1 MAERK
6 QIDWERIELDY
17 RAGVLSLREIA
28 EKHPNTNHVAISR
41 RAKKEGW
48 VRDLSEKIKNKAEKI
63 VTEQTVTADVTAKSS
78 VSENEIIDSNARVIA
93 DVRLSHRKDIGKART
108 LANSLLEELEH
119 QTINREDYES
129 LGVLLRSEDERGID
143 KLNDLYMKVMSTPSR
158 IVSMQKLADTM
169 KTLIGLEREAF
180 GIDKEVEQKPDPLGD
195 LLKSLT
201 NTSSNN
207 FGVVDDDPEYW
218 RATHLYRVN
227 THSKTILGA

>member
-93 DVRLSHRKDIGKART
+93 DVRLSHRKDIGKARS

-129 LGVLLRSEDERGID
+129 LGILLRREDERGID
-143 KLNDLYMKVMSTPSR
+143 KLNDLYMKAMNTPSR

-201 NTSSNN
+201 NTSNNN
-207 FGVVDDDPEYW
+207 FGVVDDDPEY
-218 RATHLYRVN
+218 
-227 THSKTILGA
+227 

>member
-6 QIDWERIELDY
+6 KIDWEKIELDY
-17 RAGVLSLREIA
+17 RAGLKTLRQIA
-28 EKHPNTNHVAISR
+28 DEHGVAHSAISK
-41 RAKKEGW
+41 RAKRDDW
-48 VRDLSEKIKNKAEKI
+48 SRDLSVKIAKKAESLVNKHL
-63 VTEQTVTADVTAKSS
+63 VNKEVNKETTA
-78 VSENEIIDSNARVIA
+78 SEREIIDANANAIVQ
-93 DVRLSHRKDIGKART
+93 VKLGQRKDIGKARS

-129 LGVLLRSEDERGID
+129 LGILLRSEDERGID
-143 KLNDLYMKVMSTPSR
+143 KLNDLYMKAMSTPSR

-201 NTSSNN
+201 NTSNNN
-207 FGVVDDDPEYW
+207 FSVVDDDPEY
-218 RATHLYRVN
+218 
-227 THSKTILGA
+227 

>member
-1 MAERK
+1 MTERK

-93 DVRLSHRKDIGKART
+93 DVRLSHRKDIGKARS

-119 QTINREDYES
+119 QTINREEYES
-129 LGVLLRSEDERGID
+129 LGILLRSEDERGTD
-143 KLNDLYMKVMSTPSR
+143 KLNDLYMKAMNTPSR

-201 NTSSNN
+201 NTNSNN
-207 FGVVDDDPEYW
+207 FSVVDDDPEY
-218 RATHLYRVN
+218 
-227 THSKTILGA
+227 

>member
-93 DVRLSHRKDIGKART
+93 DVRLSHRKDIGKARS

-129 LGVLLRSEDERGID
+129 LGILLRREDERGID
-143 KLNDLYMKVMSTPSR
+143 KLNDLYMKAMNTPSR

-201 NTSSNN
+201 NTSNNN

>member
-93 DVRLSHRKDIGKART
+93 DVRLSHRKDIGKARS

-129 LGVLLRSEDERGID
+129 LGILLRSEDERGID
-143 KLNDLYMKVMSTPSR
+143 KLNDLYMKAMSTPSR

-201 NTSSNN
+201 NTSNNN
-207 FGVVDDDPEYW
+207 FGVVDDDPEY
-218 RATHLYRVN
+218 
-227 THSKTILGA
+227 

>member
-1 MAERK
+1 MTERK

-93 DVRLSHRKDIGKART
+93 DVRLSHRKDIGKARS

-129 LGVLLRSEDERGID
+129 LGILLRSEDERGID
-143 KLNDLYMKVMSTPSR
+143 KLNDLYMKAMNTPSR

-207 FGVVDDDPEYW
+207 FSVVDDDPEY
-218 RATHLYRVN
+218 
-227 THSKTILGA
+227 

>member
-93 DVRLSHRKDIGKART
+93 DVRLSHRKDIGKARS

-129 LGVLLRSEDERGID
+129 LGILLRREDERGID
-143 KLNDLYMKVMSTPSR
+143 KLNDLYMKAMNTPSR

-180 GIDKEVEQKPDPLGD
+180 GIDKEIEQKADPLGD

-201 NTSSNN
+201 TTSNN
-207 FGVVDDDPEYW
+207 NFSVVDDDPEY
-218 RATHLYRVN
+218 
-227 THSKTILGA
+227 

>member
-93 DVRLSHRKDIGKART
+93 DVRLSHRKDIGKARS

-119 QTINREDYES
+119 QTINREEYES
-129 LGVLLRSEDERGID
+129 LGILLRSEDERGTD
-143 KLNDLYMKVMSTPSR
+143 KLNDLYMKAMNTPSR

-201 NTSSNN
+201 NTSNNN
-207 FGVVDDDPEYW
+207 FSVVDDDPEY
-218 RATHLYRVN
+218 
-227 THSKTILGA
+227 

>member
-93 DVRLSHRKDIGKART
+93 DVRLSHRKDIGKARS

-129 LGVLLRSEDERGID
+129 LGILLRSEDERGID
-143 KLNDLYMKVMSTPSR
+143 KLNDLYMKAMSTPSR

-180 GIDKEVEQKPDPLGD
+180 GIDKEVEERKDPLGD

-201 NTSSNN
+201 NTSNNN
-207 FGVVDDDPEYW
+207 FSVVTDDPEY
-218 RATHLYRVN
+218 
-227 THSKTILGA
+227 

>member
-93 DVRLSHRKDIGKART
+93 DVRLSHRKDIGKARS

-129 LGVLLRSEDERGID
+129 LGILLRSEDERGID
-143 KLNDLYMKVMSTPSR
+143 KLNDLYMKAMSTPSR

-201 NTSSNN
+201 NTSNNN

-218 RATHLYRVN
+218 RATRLALVN
-227 THSKTILGA
+227 TRNKIILGA

>member
-17 RAGVLSLREIA
+17 RAGIKTLRQIA
-28 EKHPNTNHVAISR
+28 DEHGVAHSAISK
-41 RAKKEGW
+41 RAKRDDW
-48 VRDLSEKIKNKAEKI
+48 SRDLSVKIAKKAESLVNKHL
-63 VTEQTVTADVTAKSS
+63 VNKEVNKETTA
-78 VSENEIIDSNARVIA
+78 SEREIIDANANAIVQ
-93 DVRLSHRKDIGKART
+93 VKLGQRKDVGKARS

-129 LGVLLRSEDERGID
+129 LGILLRSEDERGID
-143 KLNDLYMKVMSTPSR
+143 KLNDLYMKAMSTPSR

-180 GIDKEVEQKPDPLGD
+180 GIDKDVEQKPDSLGD

-207 FGVVDDDPEYW
+207 FSVVDDDPEYW
-218 RATHLYRVN
+218 RATRLYRVN

>member
-93 DVRLSHRKDIGKART
+93 DVRLSHRKDIGKARS

-119 QTINREDYES
+119 QTINREEYES
-129 LGVLLRSEDERGID
+129 LGILLRSEDERGTD
-143 KLNDLYMKVMSTPSR
+143 KVNDLYMKAMKTPSR

-201 NTSSNN
+201 NTSNNN
-207 FGVVDDDPEYW
+207 FGVVDDDPEY
-218 RATHLYRVN
+218 
-227 THSKTILGA
+227 

>member
-93 DVRLSHRKDIGKART
+93 DVRLSHRKDIGKARS

-129 LGVLLRSEDERGID
+129 LGILLRSEDERGID
-143 KLNDLYMKVMSTPSR
+143 KLNDLYMKAMSTPSR

-201 NTSSNN
+201 NTSNNN
-207 FGVVDDDPEYW
+207 FSVVDDDPEYW
-218 RATHLYRVN
+218 RATRLALVN
-227 THSKTILGA
+227 TRNKIILGA

>member
-108 LANSLLEELEH
+108 LANALLEELEH

-129 LGVLLRSEDERGID
+129 LGILLRREDERGTD
-143 KLNDLYMKVMSTPSR
+143 KLNDLYMKAMNTPSR

-180 GIDKEVEQKPDPLGD
+180 GIDKEVEQKADPLGD

-201 NTSSNN
+201 NTSNNN
-207 FGVVDDDPEYW
+207 FSVVDDDPEYW
-218 RATHLYRVN
+218 RCTRLALVN
-227 THSKTILGA
+227 THSDLITEA

>member
-6 QIDWERIELDY
+6 QIDWERIEFDY

-93 DVRLSHRKDIGKART
+93 DVRLSHRKDIGKARS

-143 KLNDLYMKVMSTPSR
+143 KLNDLYMKAMSTPSR

-180 GIDKEVEQKPDPLGD
+180 GIDKDTEERKDPLGD

-201 NTSSNN
+201 NTSNNN
-207 FGVVDDDPEYW
+207 FSVVDDDPEY
-218 RATHLYRVN
+218 
-227 THSKTILGA
+227 

>member
-93 DVRLSHRKDIGKART
+93 DVRLSHRKDIGKARS

-129 LGVLLRSEDERGID
+129 LGILLRSEDERGID
-143 KLNDLYMKVMSTPSR
+143 KLNDLYMKAMSTPSR

-201 NTSSNN
+201 NTSNNN
-207 FGVVDDDPEYW
+207 FSVVDDDPEY
-218 RATHLYRVN
+218 
-227 THSKTILGA
+227 

>member
-6 QIDWERIELDY
+6 KIDWERIELDY

-93 DVRLSHRKDIGKART
+93 DVRLSHRKDIGKARS

-119 QTINREDYES
+119 QTINREDYKS
-129 LGVLLRSEDERGID
+129 LGILLRSEDERGID
-143 KLNDLYMKVMSTPSR
+143 KLNDLYMKAMSTPSR

-201 NTSSNN
+201 NTSNNN
-207 FGVVDDDPEYW
+207 FSVVNDDPEY
-218 RATHLYRVN
+218 
-227 THSKTILGA
+227 

>member
-63 VTEQTVTADVTAKSS
+63 VTEQTVTVDVTAKSS

-93 DVRLSHRKDIGKART
+93 DVRLSHRKDIGKARS
-108 LANSLLEELEH
+108 LANSLLDELEH

-129 LGVLLRSEDERGID
+129 LGILLRSEDERGTD
-143 KLNDLYMKVMSTPSR
+143 KLNDLYMKAMSTPSR

-201 NTSSNN
+201 NTSNNN
-207 FGVVDDDPEYW
+207 FGVVDDDPEY
-218 RATHLYRVN
+218 
-227 THSKTILGA
+227 

>member
-93 DVRLSHRKDIGKART
+93 DVRLSHRKDIGKARS

-129 LGVLLRSEDERGID
+129 LGILLRSEDERGID
-143 KLNDLYMKVMSTPSR
+143 KLNDLYMKAMSTPSR

-195 LLKSLT
+195 LLKALT
-201 NTSSNN
+201 TSNANN
-207 FGVVDDDPEYW
+207 FSVVTDDPEY
-218 RATHLYRVN
+218 
-227 THSKTILGA
+227 

>member
-93 DVRLSHRKDIGKART
+93 DVRLSHRKDICKARS

-129 LGVLLRSEDERGID
+129 LGILLRSEDERGID
-143 KLNDLYMKVMSTPSR
+143 KLNDLYMKAMSTPSR

-201 NTSSNN
+201 NTSNNN

-218 RATHLYRVN
+218 RATRLYRVN
-227 THSKTILGA
+227 THIKTILGA

>member
-63 VTEQTVTADVTAKSS
+63 VTEQTVTADVTAKNS

-93 DVRLSHRKDIGKART
+93 DVRLSHRKDIGKARS
-108 LANSLLEELEH
+108 LANALLEELEH

-129 LGVLLRSEDERGID
+129 LGILLRSEDERGID
-143 KLNDLYMKVMSTPSR
+143 KLNDLYMKAMSTPSR

-169 KTLIGLEREAF
+169 KTLVGLEREAF
-180 GIDKEVEQKPDPLGD
+180 GIDKEVEQKADPLGD

-201 NTSSNN
+201 NTSNNN
-207 FGVVDDDPEYW
+207 FSVVDDDPEY
-218 RATHLYRVN
+218 
-227 THSKTILGA
+227 

>member
-1 MAERK
+1 MLRLYYSNYVYNNSIKRKGDSGNYIFNIIDDTYKAEELEVLEIQEGGSHKNKYRK
-6 QIDWERIELDY
+6 YYVVENGKLSELGD
-17 RAGVLSLREIA
+17 
-28 EKHPNTNHVAISR
+28 T
-41 RAKKEGW
+41 
-48 VRDLSEKIKNKAEKI
+48 EKIKNKAEKI

-93 DVRLSHRKDIGKART
+93 DVRLSHRKDIGKARS

-129 LGVLLRSEDERGID
+129 LGILLRSEDERGID
-143 KLNDLYMKVMSTPSR
+143 KLNDLYMKAMSTPSR

-201 NTSSNN
+201 NTSNNN
-207 FGVVDDDPEYW
+207 FGVVDDDPEY
-218 RATHLYRVN
+218 
-227 THSKTILGA
+227 

>member
-1 MAERK
+1 MTERK

-93 DVRLSHRKDIGKART
+93 DVRLSHRKDIGKARS

-129 LGVLLRSEDERGID
+129 LGILLRR
-143 KLNDLYMKVMSTPSR
+143 L
-158 IVSMQKLADTM
+158 
-169 KTLIGLEREAF
+169 
-180 GIDKEVEQKPDPLGD
+180 
-195 LLKSLT
+195 
-201 NTSSNN
+201 
-207 FGVVDDDPEYW
+207 
-218 RATHLYRVN
+218 
-227 THSKTILGA
+227 

>member
-63 VTEQTVTADVTAKSS
+63 VTEQTVTADVTAKNS

-93 DVRLSHRKDIGKART
+93 DVRLSHRKDIGKARS
-108 LANSLLEELEH
+108 LANALLEELEH

-129 LGVLLRSEDERGID
+129 LGILLRSEDERGID
-143 KLNDLYMKVMSTPSR
+143 KLNDLYMKAMSTPSR

-169 KTLIGLEREAF
+169 KTLVGLEREAF
-180 GIDKEVEQKPDPLGD
+180 GIDKEVEERKDPLGD

-207 FGVVDDDPEYW
+207 FSVVDDDPEY
-218 RATHLYRVN
+218 
-227 THSKTILGA
+227 

>member
-93 DVRLSHRKDIGKART
+93 DVRLSHRKDIGKARS

-119 QTINREDYES
+119 QTINREEYES
-129 LGVLLRSEDERGID
+129 LGILLRSEDERGTD
-143 KLNDLYMKVMSTPSR
+143 KLNDLYMKAMSTPSR

-180 GIDKEVEQKPDPLGD
+180 GIDKEVEQKLDPLGD

-201 NTSSNN
+201 NTSNNN
-207 FGVVDDDPEYW
+207 FGVVDDDPEY
-218 RATHLYRVN
+218 
-227 THSKTILGA
+227 

>member
-93 DVRLSHRKDIGKART
+93 DVRLSHRKDIGKARS

-129 LGVLLRSEDERGID
+129 LGILLRSEDERGMD
-143 KLNDLYMKVMSTPSR
+143 KLNDLYMKAMSTPSR

-201 NTSSNN
+201 NTSNNN
-207 FGVVDDDPEYW
+207 FGVVDDDPEY
-218 RATHLYRVN
+218 
-227 THSKTILGA
+227 

>member
-93 DVRLSHRKDIGKART
+93 DVRLSHRKDIGKARS

-119 QTINREDYES
+119 QTINREDYEN
-129 LGVLLRSEDERGID
+129 LGILLRREDERGID
-143 KLNDLYMKVMSTPSR
+143 KLNDLYMKAMSTPSR

-207 FGVVDDDPEYW
+207 FSVVDDDPEY
-218 RATHLYRVN
+218 
-227 THSKTILGA
+227 

>member
-6 QIDWERIELDY
+6 KIDWERIELDY

-63 VTEQTVTADVTAKSS
+63 VTEQTVTADVTADVTAKSS

-93 DVRLSHRKDIGKART
+93 DVRLSHRKDIGKARS

-119 QTINREDYES
+119 QTINREDYEN
-129 LGVLLRSEDERGID
+129 LGILLRREDERGID
-143 KLNDLYMKVMSTPSR
+143 KLNDLYMKAMSTPSR

-180 GIDKEVEQKPDPLGD
+180 GIDKEVEQKADPLGD

-201 NTSSNN
+201 NTSNNN
-207 FGVVDDDPEYW
+207 FGVVDDDPEY
-218 RATHLYRVN
+218 
-227 THSKTILGA
+227 

>member
-93 DVRLSHRKDIGKART
+93 DVRLSHRKDIGKARS

-143 KLNDLYMKVMSTPSR
+143 KLNDLYMKAMSTPSR

-201 NTSSNN
+201 NTSNNN
-207 FGVVDDDPEYW
+207 FGVVDDDPEY
-218 RATHLYRVN
+218 
-227 THSKTILGA
+227 

>member
-6 QIDWERIELDY
+6 KIDWERIELDY

-93 DVRLSHRKDIGKART
+93 DVRLSHRKDIGKARS
-108 LANSLLEELEH
+108 LANSLLDELEH
-119 QTINREDYES
+119 QTINREEYES
-129 LGVLLRSEDERGID
+129 LGILLRSEDERGID
-143 KLNDLYMKVMSTPSR
+143 KLNDLYMKAMSTPSR

-180 GIDKEVEQKPDPLGD
+180 GIDKEVEQKQDPLGD

-201 NTSSNN
+201 NTSNNN
-207 FGVVDDDPEYW
+207 FGVVDDDPEY
-218 RATHLYRVN
+218 
-227 THSKTILGA
+227 

>member
-63 VTEQTVTADVTAKSS
+63 VTEQTVTADVTAKNS

-93 DVRLSHRKDIGKART
+93 DVRLSHRKDIGKARS
-108 LANSLLEELEH
+108 LANALLEELEH

-129 LGVLLRSEDERGID
+129 LGILLRSEDERGID
-143 KLNDLYMKVMSTPSR
+143 KLNDLYMKAMSTPSR

-169 KTLIGLEREAF
+169 KTLVGLEREAF
-180 GIDKEVEQKPDPLGD
+180 GIDKEVEERKDPLGD
-195 LLKSLT
+195 LLKALT
-201 NTSSNN
+201 TSNANN
-207 FGVVDDDPEYW
+207 FSVVDDDPEY
-218 RATHLYRVN
+218 
-227 THSKTILGA
+227 